1 MTGESAP
8 QPTAEATGPATG
20 HTVGR
25 DLVPYDPARFEHD
38 RATVEDGLWAKIR
51 RAATRIPFAE
61 EAAAAYYC
69 ATDRRTPIQVK
80 AILMGALA
88 YFVIPADAIPDFLT
102 GLGFSDDATVF
113 YIAWQTVSKHVSEEH
128 RDKARAMLTR
138 LRGNSKT
145 S

>member
-1 MTGESAP
+1 MTGEPAH
-8 QPTAEATGPATG
+8 QPTTETTEPAI
-20 HTVGR
+20 GR

-51 RAATRIPFAE
+51 RTAARIPFAE

-69 ATDRRTPIQVK
+69 AADKRTPIQVR

-88 YFVIPADAIPDFLT
+88 YFVIPTDAIPDFLT

-113 YIAWQTVSKHVSEEH
+113 YIAWQTISKHVNEEH
-128 RDKARAMLTR
+128 RDKARAILAR
-138 LRGNSKT
+138 LRGDTKPG
-145 S
+145 